1 MRVAFWRR
9 KEPEPEIGEDEAYER
24 AYGRPSGEVKKV
36 KLPPRR
42 PRDPDVLAS
51 GDRLRQAFLDRLQKR
66 GDDGKEG

>member
-9 KEPEPEIGEDEAYER
+9 KQAEPEIGEDEAYER
-24 AYGRPSGEVKKV
+24 SYGRPSGEVKKV
-36 KLPPRR
+36 TLPPRR

-66 GDDGKEG
+66 EDDGKEG